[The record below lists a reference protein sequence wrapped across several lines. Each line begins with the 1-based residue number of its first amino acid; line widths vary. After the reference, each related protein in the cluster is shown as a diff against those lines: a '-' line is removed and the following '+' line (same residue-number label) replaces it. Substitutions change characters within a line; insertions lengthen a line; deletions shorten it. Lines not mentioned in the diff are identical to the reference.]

1 MSLTRSALE
10 SCYLQSLAAQSG
22 TGLTVW
28 SDAELEHSIQ
38 QTLAAQPNPIEVCI
52 FAYGSLIWNPCFRWL
67 ESAPAKLYG
76 WHRTFC
82 LWAPIG
88 RGTPENP
95 GLVLGLERGGSCHG
109 LVFRLASTNLI
120 SELLL
125 MWRREMVVGSYIP
138 RWVRLWQGER
148 FCNAIAFTVNP
159 SHSCYTGSLTSEQI
173 VRTLATASGDIGS
186 SADYLQQTLEG
197 LRQHGIHDQRLTLL
211 QRYVEQFQRQQV
223 AA

>member
-1 MSLTRSALE
+1 MPLTRSALE
-10 SCYLQSLAAQSG
+10 SCYLQSLAAQAG

-28 SDAELEHSIQ
+28 SDVELEHSIQ
-38 QTLAAQPNPIEVCI
+38 QTLAAQPTTESVCI
-52 FAYGSLIWNPCFRWL
+52 FAYGSLIWNPCFQWL

-109 LVFRLASTNLI
+109 LMFRLASTNLI
-120 SELLL
+120 PELLL

-138 RWVRLWQGER
+138 RWVKLWQGNQS
-148 FCNAIAFTVNP
+148 CNAIAFTVNP
-159 SHSCYTGSLTSEQI
+159 NHSCYARSLTSDQI
-173 VRTLATASGDIGS
+173 VHTLATASGDIGS

-197 LRQHGIHDQRLTLL
+197 LRQHDIRDPQLTAL
-211 QRYVEQFQRQQV
+211 QRHVEQFQRQQAV
-223 AA
+223 A